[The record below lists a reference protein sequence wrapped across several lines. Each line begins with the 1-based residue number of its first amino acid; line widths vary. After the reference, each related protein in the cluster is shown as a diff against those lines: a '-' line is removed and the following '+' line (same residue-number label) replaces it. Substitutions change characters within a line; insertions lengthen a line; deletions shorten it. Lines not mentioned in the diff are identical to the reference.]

1 MADLTDVEIDAALER
16 GRALRL
22 IEPRV
27 VEVRYDRGDGRMIVE
42 LTNGC
47 TFAFPPRSLQGL
59 ETASD
64 DEIAG
69 VEVFGAGSGLHW
81 DVGDTDFSIAGLLAG
96 RFGTKAFMKARIAQ
110 AAPSLDGR
118 PDRRA
123 PRKVG

>member
-47 TFAFPPRSLQGL
+47 TFVFPPRSLQGL

-69 VEVFGAGSGLHW
+69 VEVLGAGSGLHW

-96 RFGTKAFMKARIAQ
+96 RFGTKAFMEARIAQ
-110 AAPSLDGR
+110 ATPSLDGR
-118 PDRRA
+118 PDGRA
-123 PRKVG
+123 RRKVG

>member
-69 VEVFGAGSGLHW
+69 VEVLGAGSGLHW

-96 RFGTKAFMKARIAQ
+96 RFGTLCSQWVLKRLAE
-110 AAPSLDGR
+110 
-118 PDRRA
+118 
-123 PRKVG
+123 